1 MISVMTFANA
11 LLDRAGEKTIKV
23 THLKLQKLAY
33 YCQGLHLAVYD
44 LPLFSDEFE
53 AWRHGPVVS
62 TLYHEYKKYG
72 EQFIPHEP
80 GKAFFALTPEN
91 QGMIDFVLESLGN
104 SGEWA
109 LVHSTHDEAPWKGVY
124 VPMAYGGAAITKQ
137 SLKSYFDSVLVSKQ
151 DEQLAAVMDTYLKSI
166 ATTDRV
172 RLPKAV
178 TSEDD
183 FLSWVKNA

>member
-1 MISVMTFANA
+1 MTFANA

-80 GKAFFALTPEN
+80 GKAFFALTPRRN
-91 QGMIDFVLESLGN
+91 G
-104 SGEWA
+104 
-109 LVHSTHDEAPWKGVY
+109 Y
-124 VPMAYGGAAITKQ
+124 
-137 SLKSYFDSVLVSKQ
+137 
-151 DEQLAAVMDTYLKSI
+151 
-166 ATTDRV
+166 
-172 RLPKAV
+172 LPKIYR
-178 TSEDD
+178 D
-183 FLSWVKNA
+183 N